1 MGGTPA
7 KLNRRRSSCRER
19 HPLTSLRGQSAS
31 SAVTPTSRAPSSSS
45 RRTSRPPPPS
55 PGTSRAT
62 MPTPSAACT
71 STLSATTPTAA
82 PPPALTVST
91 CSPESPPSPSPRP
104 ISGAD
109 PLRPS
114 VLVNPH
120 GKTHGA
126 PSDEERHVGDLG
138 NIETDAQGN
147 SKGSVKDS
155 FVKVI
160 GPNSVVGVRQN
171 DLPRKNSED
180 TDTGDSAPSS
190 STPAPTIS
198 ARVAT
203 RRASRLATPA
213 PAPLAVGFQL
223 SVYRRGCTWLTRD
236 SRRHRH
242 LLLRILAIGDWARE
256 WTAVKSQDKKRVFYF
271 QLSEGNFNS
280 VTRMN

>member
-1 MGGTPA
+1 M
-7 KLNRRRSSCRER
+7 
-19 HPLTSLRGQSAS
+19 
-31 SAVTPTSRAPSSSS
+31 
-45 RRTSRPPPPS
+45 
-55 PGTSRAT
+55 
-62 MPTPSAACT
+62 
-71 STLSATTPTAA
+71 
-82 PPPALTVST
+82 
-91 CSPESPPSPSPRP
+91 
-104 ISGAD
+104 
-109 PLRPS
+109 RPS

-120 GKTHGA
+120 GKSHGA

-160 GPNSVVGVRQN
+160 GPNSVVGVRRNNPPRQN
-171 DLPRKNSED
+171 GED

-203 RRASRLATPA
+203 TRVSRLATPA
-213 PAPLAVGFQL
+213 PAPRAVGSQL
-223 SVYRRGCTWLTRD
+223 SVYGRFYTWLTRD
-236 SRRHRH
+236 YRCHRH
-242 LLLRILAIGDWARE
+242 LRLSLLAIGDGTRE
-256 WTAVKSQDKKRVFYF
+256 WTAIKSQDEKRVFYF